1 MFNGNMELLCK
12 KIIHSSE
19 KKRPNFPQKNIS
31 YYRRS
36 MKYEEIDV
44 VSNSILNQPKLLLLF
59 HGDIKNRDKSA

>member
-1 MFNGNMELLCK
+1 
-12 KIIHSSE
+12 
-19 KKRPNFPQKNIS
+19 
-31 YYRRS
+31 